1 METNNLTLEQ
11 QLILSLT
18 KETIQKNGIDSLEPN
33 TIGKI
38 RCLANKLAE
47 DIEPAGSEPDNPNY
61 PSFWNYMSE
70 KTIRILHNSKGIE
83 TPEQL
88 AEYDFEKKH
97 LFGFIPN
104 IELLQYAMEAGIKL
118 KNYRF

>member
-18 KETIQKNGIDSLEPN
+18 KETIQKNGIDSLDPN

-47 DIEPAGSEPDNPNY
+47 DIEPAGSEPEKPNY

-97 LFGFIPN
+97 LFGFVPN